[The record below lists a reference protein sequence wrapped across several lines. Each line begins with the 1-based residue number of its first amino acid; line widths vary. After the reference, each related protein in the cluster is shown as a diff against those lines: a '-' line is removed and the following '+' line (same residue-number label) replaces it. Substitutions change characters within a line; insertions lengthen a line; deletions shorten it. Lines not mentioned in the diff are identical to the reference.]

1 MKKIECELV
10 PIIRQ
15 IMRSKLLVAMKAT
28 IFILLISITQVFAV
42 STYSQNTR
50 LNLSLKNTSIRE
62 VIKEIEQQSEFYFI
76 YDATVVNVEKQV
88 NVEFKDKL
96 ITDVLDEILV
106 ASNIEYKIKDRQ
118 IALTAK
124 KEVNDIQ
131 QEKTITGK
139 VTDSSGEPLPGV
151 TVVVEGTTIG
161 TVTDFDGSFSLKV
174 PSNTESVQ
182 VSFVGMRTQI
192 LNLDGST
199 NYTITMEEET
209 IGLEEVVAVGYGVQ
223 KKSDLTGSISSVKS
237 EDLENRSITTVD
249 RGIQGKT
256 AGVQV
261 VTTSGAPGAETSV
274 RIRGYSSNSSST
286 PLYIVDG
293 LRTTNIGY
301 LDPSDI
307 ESMEILKDAASAAI
321 YGAQAGNG
329 VILITTKKASQGT
342 LRIDYDMQYSIQQVA
357 RIPEVLNAEEYIQY
371 AVTEGNLV
379 AQSRIDDYY
388 DGTTDTDWAD
398 VAFENGAMQRHSL
411 SFQGANEK
419 SAIYGSFSYLSNDGP
434 IIGDQDKN
442 ERLTG
447 TVNAEYK
454 IKPWLKFATNNNF
467 ANFNTTRVREG
478 GMYSM
483 LGSVIQMD
491 PLTPVIYSQNNVPA
505 HMQALLDQGHAF
517 LTDENGDYYSM
528 SPFQESNNVN
538 PYIMRDGYQQQSEG
552 FNFRGVSS
560 IDVTPWETITVTSRL
575 GYDFSSYTFYNLQ
588 WPHTDN
594 TDTNYDYVTIEAG
607 SIDNK
612 YWQWENF
619 ANYNETFNEKHN
631 VGAMVGT
638 SYSERNTFGVSGS
651 VSGSSADNIGITK
664 LDRNYAYFANATGT
678 ATKQITGGEKRTYA
692 ELAYFGRLS
701 YNYDN
706 KYFLQGS
713 LRADAADLSIL
724 PLNTRWGY
732 FPSGSAGWTVS
743 RENFFQN
750 LDLSWISH
758 MKLRASWGQN
768 GSISG
773 LGNYMYASTITS
785 DVMYPFT
792 ESTYQVGSYP
802 SSTGN
807 YNLQWE
813 TSEQLDFGLDLRML
827 KDRLTFSMDWYKKE
841 TKDLIMTTVNSSAV
855 VGNTISPLN
864 AGNVVN
870 KGFEFDLSWKD
881 DIGDF
886 SYGISGNL
894 STLKNE
900 VTYIYPTLSRVAGNS
915 GGSGVTSYFEKG
927 YPIWY
932 MRGYEYLGVDP
943 ADGSPIFNDI
953 SGDGLINDA
962 DKTMIGSAIPD
973 VTYGLTLN
981 LAYKGFDLIV
991 FANGTYGN
999 EICYAVPRST
1009 RIQANTLKYFYDR
1022 RWTTPGQNAEYIA
1035 ASLPD
1040 YANYVQS
1047 SALVFDGS
1055 YFKIKQIQLGY
1066 NVPKGLLDRTGV
1078 FTNAR
1083 VYVSL
1088 DDFFVFTDYP
1098 GFDPEVSMSGNGLGL
1113 DYGQYPT
1120 TRRVTFGI
1128 NLSF

>member
-1 MKKIECELV
+1 
-10 PIIRQ
+10 
-15 IMRSKLLVAMKAT
+15 MRLTT
-28 IFILLISITQVFAV
+28 IFLIVGLMQVSASV
-42 STYSQNTR
+42 YSQATKFEFNIENKQIADI
-50 LNLSLKNTSIRE
+50 L
-62 VIKEIEQQSEFYFI
+62 KEIEESSNFRFFYVREQVDVERTVSVDVN
-76 YDATVVNVEKQV
+76 DATVE
-88 NVEFKDKL
+88 
-96 ITDVLDEILV
+96 EILTEIFEAEGV
-106 ASNIEYKIKDRQ
+106 SYKVMDDDLIVLSPKKASGKTELK
-118 IALTAK
+118 TT
-124 KEVNDIQ
+124 IQ
-131 QEKTITGK
+131 QENTISG
-139 VTDSSGEPLPGV
+139 VIVDENGEPLPGV
-151 TVVVEGTTIG
+151 TVMVKGTTNG
-161 TVTDFDGSFSLKV
+161 TITDFDGNYSISDVRADATLAF
-174 PSNTESVQ
+174 
-182 VSFVGMRTQI
+182 SFVGMVPQEISAAGKRAI
-192 LNLDGST
+192 N
-199 NYTITMEEET
+199 ITMKEET
-209 IGLEEVVAVGYGVQ
+209 IGLDEVVAIGYGVQ
-223 KKSDLTGSISSVKS
+223 RKSDLTGSISQVKS
-237 EDLENRSITTVD
+237 TDLQNRSITSVD
-249 RGIQGKT
+249 GGLQGKT
-256 AGVQV
+256 AGVQI

-293 LRTTNIGY
+293 LRTTNIAY

-329 VILITTKKASQGT
+329 VILISTKKASQGT

-379 AQSRIDDYY
+379 SQSRINDYY
-388 DGTTDTDWAD
+388 DGTTDTNWAD

-411 SFQGANEK
+411 SFQGGNEK
-419 SAIYGSFSYLSNDGP
+419 SSIYGSLSYLSNDGP
-434 IIGDQDKN
+434 IIGQQDKN

-454 IKPWLKFATNNNF
+454 IKPWLKFSSNNNF
-467 ANFNTTRVREG
+467 ANFNTTSVRSG

-491 PLTPVIYSQNNVPA
+491 PLTPVIYSNDNVPA
-505 HMQALLDQGHAF
+505 HMQALLDMGHAF
-517 LTDENGDYYSM
+517 ITDENGDYYSM
-528 SPFQESNNVN
+528 SPFQESNNIN
-538 PYIMRDGYQQQSEG
+538 PYIMRDGYQQQNEG
-552 FNFRGVSS
+552 FNLRGTSS
-560 IDVTPWETITVTSRL
+560 IDVTPYKTVTFTSRL
-575 GYDFSSYTFYNLQ
+575 GYDFSSTTAYNLQ
-588 WPHTDN
+588 WPYTAN
-594 TDTNYDYVTIEAG
+594 TDTNYDYVTIEA
-607 SIDNK
+607 SNNDNK

-619 ANYNETFNEKHN
+619 ANYNESFNKHN
-631 VGAMVGT
+631 VSAMIGT
-638 SYSERNTFGVSGS
+638 SYSERTTFGVTGS
-651 VSGSSADNIGITK
+651 VSGSSAENIGITK

-678 ATKQITGGEKRTYA
+678 ATKQVTGGEKRIYA

-706 KYFLQGS
+706 RYFLQGS
-713 LRADAADLSIL
+713 FRADAADLSKL
-724 PLNTRWGY
+724 PLNKRWGY
-732 FPSGSAGWTVS
+732 FPSVSAGWTVS
-743 RENFFQN
+743 RENFFKNMN
-750 LDLSWISH
+750 LSSISNL
-758 MKLRASWGQN
+758 KLRASWGRN

-773 LGNYMYASTITS
+773 LSNYMYASTITS

-792 ESTYQVGSYP
+792 ESTYQVGSRP

-813 TSEQLDFGLDLRML
+813 TSEQLDFGFDLRML
-827 KDRLTFSMDWYKKE
+827 NDRLAFSMDWYKKE
-841 TKDLIMTTVNSSAV
+841 TKDLIMTSVNSSAV

-881 DIGDF
+881 RIGDDF
-886 SYGISGNL
+886 SYGISANL

-900 VTYIYPTLSRVAGNS
+900 VTYVYPTLSRVAGTS
-915 GGSGVTSYFEKG
+915 GGSGVTCYFEKG

-943 ADGSPIFNDI
+943 SDGSPIFNDI
-953 SGDGLINDA
+953 SGDGLITDA

-973 VTYGLTLN
+973 ITFGLTLN
-981 LAYKGFDLIV
+981 LAYKGFDLVV
-991 FANGTYGN
+991 FANGTSGN
-999 EICYAVPRST
+999 DICYAVPRST

-1047 SALVFDGS
+1047 SALIFDGS
-1055 YFKIKQIQLGY
+1055 YIKIKQIQLGY
-1066 NVPKGLLDRTGV
+1066 TVPEKLLDRAKI
-1078 FTNAR
+1078 FKKAR

-1088 DDFFVFTDYP
+1088 DDFFVFTEYP
-1098 GFDPEVSMSGNGLGL
+1098 GFDPEVSMSGSGLGL

-1120 TRRVTFGI
+1120 TRRATFGI